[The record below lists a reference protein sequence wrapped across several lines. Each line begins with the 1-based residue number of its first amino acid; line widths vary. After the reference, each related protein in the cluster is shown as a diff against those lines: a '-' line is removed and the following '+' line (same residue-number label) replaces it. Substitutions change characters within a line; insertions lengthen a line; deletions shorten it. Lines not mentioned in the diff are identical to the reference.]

1 MVGAVVSDPGYWQ
14 MLKAEKWPMRLV
26 IGVGLL
32 IAGSHGL
39 HIVYLLF
46 LGVTGEGWYSEALMY
61 SVVWVWLISAW
72 IGRRYWRR
80 RALAAKEAA
89 EATERARLIDI
100 ALGDHADLEQVWDA
114 MRKLNWGPLPTVD
127 DLEAQ
132 FATLINP
139 DGSTLK
145 LNNNLWDEKR

>member
-14 MLKAEKWPMRLV
+14 MLKAEKWPMRIV
-26 IGVGLL
+26 IAAGLI
-32 IAGSHGL
+32 IASLHGL
-39 HIVYLLF
+39 NIVYLLF

-80 RALAAKEAA
+80 RALAVEEA
-89 EATERARLIDI
+89 ERARLIDI
-100 ALGDHADLEQVWDA
+100 ALGDHADLEQARDA
-114 MRKLNWGPLPTVD
+114 MRKLNWEPLPTVG
-127 DLEAQ
+127 DLEGQ
-132 FATLINP
+132 FTTLINA

-145 LNNNLWDEKR
+145 LNNDLRGEKR